1 MSKQITKDDS
11 YFFGKK
17 ASMQYHGNSIAFG
30 KYIKSPTTKGRGNVL
45 INCSSIQELF

>member
-11 YFFGKK
+11 YFFEKK

-30 KYIKSPTTKGRGNVL
+30 KYIKKPNNQRAG
-45 INCSSIQELF
+45 